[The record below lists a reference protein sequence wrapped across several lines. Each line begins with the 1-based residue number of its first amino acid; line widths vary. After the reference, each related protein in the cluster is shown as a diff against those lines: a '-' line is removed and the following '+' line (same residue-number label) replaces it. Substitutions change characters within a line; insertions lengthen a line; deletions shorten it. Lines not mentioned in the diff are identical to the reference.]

1 MRRRRK
7 ILKFYPIFNIS
18 NAISMNFNAISCF
31 SPVIKE
37 TKPASPSPSLSL
49 RFRKVLRLVFSP
61 GPSRLVLSL

>member
-1 MRRRRK
+1 
-7 ILKFYPIFNIS
+7 
-18 NAISMNFNAISCF
+18 MNFNAISCF

-37 TKPASPSPSLSL
+37 TKPDSPSPSLSL